1 MLVLIAVLLALI
13 PAAAILYPFVF
24 KKGISTVFRD
34 ETSTYSE
41 LTRRWE
47 AAIAGLKNTEL
58 EHAIGN
64 LTQDDYRE
72 LREQYMLEAA
82 NIMKAMELEDQQEEE
97 LLANVASEVRAV
109 REGLIGSS
117 PGKRRA
123 DKRRVV
129 ISCCNSI
136 PYLPVRPHT
145 KTLSRHSR
153 EGGNP

>member
-24 KKGISTVFRD
+24 RRGISNVFRD

-64 LTQDDYRE
+64 LTQEDYDD

-97 LLANVASEVRAV
+97 LLANVAMEVRAV
-109 REGLIGSS
+109 RERITDPS
-117 PGKRRA
+117 PEVDERT
-123 DKRRVV
+123 DD
-129 ISCCNSI
+129 
-136 PYLPVRPHT
+136 
-145 KTLSRHSR
+145 
-153 EGGNP
+153 E

>member
-24 KKGISTVFRD
+24 RRGISNVFRD

-64 LTQDDYRE
+64 LTQDDYRD

-97 LLANVASEVRAV
+97 LLANVAKEVRVV
-109 REGLIGSS
+109 REGIIGSS
-117 PGKRRA
+117 LESDERA
-123 DKRRVV
+123 ND
-129 ISCCNSI
+129 
-136 PYLPVRPHT
+136 
-145 KTLSRHSR
+145 
-153 EGGNP
+153 E

>member
-64 LTQDDYRE
+64 LTEDDYGD

-109 REGLIGSS
+109 RERITDPS
-117 PGKRRA
+117 PEVDERT
-123 DKRRVV
+123 DD
-129 ISCCNSI
+129 
-136 PYLPVRPHT
+136 
-145 KTLSRHSR
+145 
-153 EGGNP
+153 E

>member
-24 KKGISTVFRD
+24 RRGISNVFRD

-64 LTQDDYRE
+64 LTQEDYHD

-97 LLANVASEVRAV
+97 LLANVAMEVRAV
-109 REGLIGSS
+109 RERITDPS
-117 PGKRRA
+117 PEVDERT
-123 DKRRVV
+123 DD
-129 ISCCNSI
+129 
-136 PYLPVRPHT
+136 
-145 KTLSRHSR
+145 
-153 EGGNP
+153 E

>member
-24 KKGISTVFRD
+24 KRGLSSVFRD

-47 AAIAGLKNTEL
+47 AAIAGLKSTEL

-64 LTQDDYRE
+64 LTEEDYLD

-82 NIMKAMELEDQQEEE
+82 AIMKSMELEDQQEEE
-97 LLANVASEVRAV
+97 LLATVAEEVRAV
-109 REGLIGSS
+109 REGITGTS
-117 PGKRRA
+117 PESDDDNEA
-123 DKRRVV
+123 TSDA
-129 ISCCNSI
+129 
-136 PYLPVRPHT
+136 
-145 KTLSRHSR
+145 
-153 EGGNP
+153 

>member
-24 KKGISTVFRD
+24 RRGLASVFRD

-47 AAIAGLKNTEL
+47 AAIAGLKSTEL

-64 LTQDDYRE
+64 LTEEDYRD

-82 NIMKAMELEDQQEEE
+82 AIMKSMELEDRQEEE
-97 LLANVASEVRAV
+97 LLATVAEEVRAV
-109 REGLIGSS
+109 REGITGTSS
-117 PGKRRA
+117 KSDDDNEATGDA
-123 DKRRVV
+123 
-129 ISCCNSI
+129 
-136 PYLPVRPHT
+136 
-145 KTLSRHSR
+145 
-153 EGGNP
+153 

>member
-24 KKGISTVFRD
+24 RRGMSTVFRD

-64 LTQDDYRE
+64 LTQEDYHD

-82 NIMKAMELEDQQEEE
+82 NIMKAMELEDQ
-97 LLANVASEVRAV
+97 AGRGASRQ
-109 REGLIGSS
+109 RGNGGQSS
-117 PGKRRA
+117 TRT
-123 DKRRVV
+123 D
-129 ISCCNSI
+129 
-136 PYLPVRPHT
+136 YRPLT
-145 KTLSRHSR
+145 
-153 EGGNP
+153 

>member
-1 MLVLIAVLLALI
+1 MALI

-24 KKGISTVFRD
+24 RRGISNVFRD

-64 LTQDDYRE
+64 LTQEDYHD

-97 LLANVASEVRAV
+97 LLANVAMEVRAV
-109 REGLIGSS
+109 RERITDPS
-117 PGKRRA
+117 PEVDERT
-123 DKRRVV
+123 DD
-129 ISCCNSI
+129 
-136 PYLPVRPHT
+136 
-145 KTLSRHSR
+145 
-153 EGGNP
+153 E

>member
-24 KKGISTVFRD
+24 KRGLSSVFRD

-47 AAIAGLKNTEL
+47 AAIAGLKSTEL

-64 LTQDDYRE
+64 LTEDDYRD

-82 NIMKAMELEDQQEEE
+82 AIMKSMELEDQQEEE
-97 LLANVASEVRAV
+97 LLATVAEEVKAV
-109 REGLIGSS
+109 REGITGASHCDDE
-117 PGKRRA
+117 PA
-123 DKRRVV
+123 ND
-129 ISCCNSI
+129 
-136 PYLPVRPHT
+136 
-145 KTLSRHSR
+145 
-153 EGGNP
+153 E

>member
-24 KKGISTVFRD
+24 RRGISTVFRD

-64 LTQDDYRE
+64 LTQEDYYD

-97 LLANVASEVRAV
+97 LLANVAMEVRAV
-109 REGLIGSS
+109 RERITDPS
-117 PGKRRA
+117 PEVDERT
-123 DKRRVV
+123 DD
-129 ISCCNSI
+129 
-136 PYLPVRPHT
+136 
-145 KTLSRHSR
+145 
-153 EGGNP
+153 E

>member
-24 KKGISTVFRD
+24 KKGLSSVFRD

-47 AAIAGLKNTEL
+47 AAIAGLKSSEL

-64 LTQDDYRE
+64 LTEEDYLD

-82 NIMKAMELEDQQEEE
+82 AIMKSMELEDQQEEE
-97 LLANVASEVRAV
+97 LLATVAEEVRAV
-109 REGLIGSS
+109 REGITGTS
-117 PGKRRA
+117 PESNDDNEA
-123 DKRRVV
+123 TSDA
-129 ISCCNSI
+129 
-136 PYLPVRPHT
+136 
-145 KTLSRHSR
+145 
-153 EGGNP
+153 

>member
-13 PAAAILYPFVF
+13 PAVAILYPFVF
-24 KKGISTVFRD
+24 RRGISNVFRD

-64 LTQDDYRE
+64 LTQEDYHD

-97 LLANVASEVRAV
+97 LLANVAMEVRAV
-109 REGLIGSS
+109 RERITDPS
-117 PGKRRA
+117 PEVDERT
-123 DKRRVV
+123 DD
-129 ISCCNSI
+129 
-136 PYLPVRPHT
+136 
-145 KTLSRHSR
+145 
-153 EGGNP
+153 E

>member
-24 KKGISTVFRD
+24 RKGLSTVFRD

-47 AAIAGLKNTEL
+47 AAIAGLKSTEL

-64 LTQDDYRE
+64 LTVDDYRD

-82 NIMKAMELEDQQEEE
+82 AIMKSMELEDKQEDE
-97 LLANVASEVRAV
+97 LLASVAEEVRAV
-109 REGLIGSS
+109 RENLTGSS
-117 PGKRRA
+117 TVEDDEQA
-123 DKRRVV
+123 SD
-129 ISCCNSI
+129 
-136 PYLPVRPHT
+136 
-145 KTLSRHSR
+145 
-153 EGGNP
+153 E

>member
-24 KKGISTVFRD
+24 KKGLSSVFRD

-47 AAIAGLKNTEL
+47 AAIAGLKSSEL

-64 LTQDDYRE
+64 LTKEDYLD

-82 NIMKAMELEDQQEEE
+82 AIMKSMELEDQQEEE
-97 LLANVASEVRAV
+97 LLATVAEEVRAV
-109 REGLIGSS
+109 REGITGTS
-117 PGKRRA
+117 PESDDDNEA
-123 DKRRVV
+123 TSDA
-129 ISCCNSI
+129 
-136 PYLPVRPHT
+136 
-145 KTLSRHSR
+145 
-153 EGGNP
+153 

>member
-24 KKGISTVFRD
+24 RRGISTVFRD

-64 LTQDDYRE
+64 LTQEDYHD

-97 LLANVASEVRAV
+97 LLANVAMEVRAV
-109 REGLIGSS
+109 LERITD
-117 PGKRRA
+117 P
-123 DKRRVV
+123 
-129 ISCCNSI
+129 
-136 PYLPVRPHT
+136 LPEVDERT
-145 KTLSRHSR
+145 DD
-153 EGGNP
+153 E

>member
-24 KKGISTVFRD
+24 RRGISTVFRD

-64 LTQDDYRE
+64 LTQEDYHD

-97 LLANVASEVRAV
+97 LLANVAMEVRAV
-109 REGLIGSS
+109 RERITDPS
-117 PGKRRA
+117 PEVDERT
-123 DKRRVV
+123 DD
-129 ISCCNSI
+129 
-136 PYLPVRPHT
+136 
-145 KTLSRHSR
+145 
-153 EGGNP
+153 E

>member
-1 MLVLIAVLLALI
+1 MQSCWLSYPPLQFCT
-13 PAAAILYPFVF
+13 PFVF

-64 LTQDDYRE
+64 LTEDDYGD

-97 LLANVASEVRAV
+97 LLTNVAREVRAV
-109 REGLIGSS
+109 RERFTGPS
-117 PGKRRA
+117 PGGR
-123 DKRRVV
+123 
-129 ISCCNSI
+129 
-136 PYLPVRPHT
+136 
-145 KTLSRHSR
+145 
-153 EGGNP
+153 